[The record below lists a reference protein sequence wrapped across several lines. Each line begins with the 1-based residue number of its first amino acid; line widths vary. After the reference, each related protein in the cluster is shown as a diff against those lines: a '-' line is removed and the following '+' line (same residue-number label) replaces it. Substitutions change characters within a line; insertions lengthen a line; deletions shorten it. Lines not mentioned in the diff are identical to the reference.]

1 MTKQTKRKRKSVGRK
16 KPSNPKQAMGIKKV
30 PMSCLSSQAIAL
42 VAQAVVA
49 ENLEEYAKHKKVV
62 VSTHFNAAV
71 SYFMNFW
78 EGVGDDMSPP
88 MLARAMARLVVLRSA
103 QIEGRLRDDRVS
115 TDGLHVRELNEK
127 AVEIIE
133 KYPKCVD
140 PFIQLPND
148 TTGFKI
154 PVDIM
159 NAIPFNVLPWRVI
172 MEIALGMM
180 EGGRKYGRHNYR
192 KVGVRATVYYDA
204 GMRHC
209 ADFIEG
215 TATDRDSGLSHLTKA
230 LSSTQVMLDSMI
242 MGNWV
247 DDRPIRV

>member
-1 MTKQTKRKRKSVGRK
+1 MKKRKGKTKRKPVV

-42 VAQAVVA
+42 VAQAMVA
-49 ENLEEYAKHKKVV
+49 ENLEKYAKHKKVV
-62 VSTHFNAAV
+62 VSEHINAAI

-88 MLARAMARLVVLRSA
+88 MIARAMARLMVLRSA
-103 QIEGRLRDDRVS
+103 QIENRLKDDRIS
-115 TDGLHVRELNEK
+115 TDGLHVRELNAK

-133 KYPKCVD
+133 QYPNCVD
-140 PFIQLPND
+140 PFIELPND
-148 TTGFKI
+148 TVGFKV
-154 PVDIM
+154 PVEIT
-159 NAIPFNVLPWRVI
+159 NVIPFNVLPWRVV
-172 MEIALGMM
+172 METALGMM

-192 KVGVRATVYYDA
+192 AMGVRATVYYDA
-204 GMRHC
+204 SMRHC

-215 TATDRDSGLSHLTKA
+215 TATDRDSGLSHITKA

-242 MGNWV
+242 MGNWI
-247 DDRPIRV
+247 DDRPMRVK